1 MDILENNAQ
10 RFVYLYRDSIRA
22 LVRKMF
28 FHLDFGEYIVSAAC
42 QQNHISSP
50 GALLGL

>member
-1 MDILENNAQ
+1 MDILENAAQ
-10 RFVYLYRDSIRA
+10 RFVYLYRDSIRT
-22 LVRKMF
+22 LVRS
-28 FHLDFGEYIVSAAC
+28 HLDFGEYIVSAAC